1 MQAVLM
7 VAGKSTRTYP
17 LTLTRPKPLL
27 PILNKPLIEHSL
39 DQLYGLFDEVILIV
53 GYRQEMI
60 RARLGD
66 RYRNMRLIYQ
76 EQKEQL
82 GTGHAVL
89 QARPHLKGRFV
100 AMNGDDPFAHEDL
113 EKLLQYPYAALAMEV
128 PDPSA
133 YGVCLV
139 DHENNLLNMVEKPKE
154 FLGNLAN
161 IGCYVFEPEVFDE
174 LAKAPLS
181 IRGEIEIMDGFLP
194 IARRQPFKIIPI
206 TGFWLPTGF
215 AWDLLKHQEFFMKTM
230 TESTMAGTLEPGGT
244 IHGAVQVGSG
254 TVIKAGTYIEG
265 PVVIGRDCVIGP
277 NAYVRGCTA
286 IGDNVRIGQAVEIK
300 NSVIMAHTN
309 ICHLSYVGDSV
320 VGEGCNLGAG
330 TITANVRHD
339 GATVRSMIKDKLV
352 SSGRAKLGAI
362 FSDAVHTGIHTSIYP
377 GRKLWPEQ
385 TTQPG
390 EIVKHDVV
398 PADWVWQ

>member
-1 MQAVLM
+1 M
-7 VAGKSTRTYP
+7 
-17 LTLTRPKPLL
+17 
-27 PILNKPLIEHSL
+27 NKPLIEHSL

-60 RARLGD
+60 RERLGD

-89 QARPHLKGRFV
+89 QARPHIKGRFV
-100 AMNGDDPFAHEDL
+100 AMNGDDLFAHEDL
-113 EKLLQYPYAALAMEV
+113 EKLLQHPYAALAMEV

-133 YGVCLV
+133 YGVCMV
-139 DHENNLLNMVEKPKE
+139 DKDYNLLNMVEKPKE

-194 IARRQPFKIIPI
+194 ISKRQPFKIIPI
-206 TGFWLPTGF
+206 TGFWLPTGY
-215 AWDLLKHQEFFMKTM
+215 AWDLLKHQEFLMKAM
-230 TESTMAGTLEPGGT
+230 KESVVEGTVEAGVVM
-244 IHGAVQVGSG
+244 HGPVQVGAG
-254 TVIKAGTYIEG
+254 TIIKSGTYIEG

-277 NAYVRGCTA
+277 NAYVRGCSA
-286 IGDNVRIGQAVEIK
+286 IGDNVRVGQAVEIK
-300 NSVIMAHTN
+300 NSVVMAHAN

-339 GATVRSMIKDKLV
+339 EKPVPSLIKDKLV
-352 SSGRAKLGAI
+352 ASGRTKLGAI
-362 FSDAVHTGIHTSIYP
+362 FSDNVHTGIHTSIYP
-377 GRKLWPEQ
+377 GRKLWPGQ
-385 TTQPG
+385 TTLPG
-390 EIVKHDVV
+390 QVVQHDVV
-398 PADWVWQ
+398 PADWLWQ